1 MAEAPVSTNRE
12 DWIST
17 ALTLLVDEGAA
28 AVKVLT
34 LANRMGCS
42 RSNFYWFFKDRE
54 ALLSEL
60 LAHWQR
66 RNTAAIVE
74 RASRPAVR
82 ISQGILNIFDCWAD
96 AGLFD
101 ARLDFAIREW
111 ARRSVEVAA
120 AVRRADA
127 ERLEAIMSLFLRFG
141 VDRRQALVRAR
152 TLYFMQL
159 GYYALEIDETA
170 DERIALLA
178 DYVFAFC
185 GEMPDAGDMA
195 DFIERNLRR

>member
-195 DFIERNLRR
+195 DFIARNLRR